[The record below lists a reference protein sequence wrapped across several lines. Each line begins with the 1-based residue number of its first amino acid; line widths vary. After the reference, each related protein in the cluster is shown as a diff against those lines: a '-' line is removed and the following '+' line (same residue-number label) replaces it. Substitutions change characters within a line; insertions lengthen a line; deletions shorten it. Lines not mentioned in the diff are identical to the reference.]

1 MSWGSG
7 CGLGLCLSQV
17 VPDPCSLLAV
27 KQEPAPP
34 AASPKPALSEEELEK
49 KSKAIIEEYL
59 HINDM
64 KVRRGWPGTA
74 PCDPC
79 NTPSASLGGSSVGQG
94 AGSA

>member
-1 MSWGSG
+1 M
-7 CGLGLCLSQV
+7 
-17 VPDPCSLLAV
+17 PDPFFLLTV

-64 KVRRGWPGTA
+64 KVRGEGGQAQHHVA
-74 PCDPC
+74 PVTRHPLSWVV
-79 NTPSASLGGSSVGQG
+79 PL
-94 AGSA
+94 